1 MMTRLCF
8 SCFVFLTIFAS
19 SAESKDLQYVFRDIE
34 KPIASLNAA
43 DQVIVLSPRRAGST
57 LTYMIFQY
65 LFEDTLEV
73 RESFS
78 KKIVKTHNVQMC
90 SNYCESHPN
99 TYLVVPIRDPRDTF
113 LSKLKALD
121 SLKLLPSQEKF
132 INQLLSSH
140 IKEHLEIWDFI
151 QEHQNTK
158 LLVLRYEDFH
168 SDLAKLLTIIETKFE
183 ISLSDEEKNK
193 IYTLFSKESIL
204 ELCKQYP
211 HFAKQ
216 DPITGLH
223 GQHIQKSNV
232 QLEDYVSSDMLE
244 QVNNELQGVLQLYGY
259 N

>member
-8 SCFVFLTIFAS
+8 SCFVFLTIIAS
-19 SAESKDLQYVFRDIE
+19 SAESKDLQYVFREIE
-34 KPIASLNAA
+34 KPIVHLSAA
-43 DQVIVLSPRRAGST
+43 DQVVVLSPRRAGST

-78 KKIVKTHNVQMC
+78 KKIVKTHNVKTC
-90 SNYCESHPN
+90 SSYYDTHPN
-99 TYLVVPIRDPRDTF
+99 TYLVIPIRNPRETF

-151 QEHQNTK
+151 QKHQKKK
-158 LLVLRYEDFH
+158 LLLLRYEDFH
-168 SDLAKLLTIIETKFE
+168 SDLAKLLTIIENNFE
-183 ISLSDEEKNK
+183 ISLSDEEKHK
-193 IYTLFSKESIL
+193 IYTLFSKEAIL
-204 ELCKQYP
+204 EVCKQYP

-244 QVNNELQGVLQLYGY
+244 QVNNELKGILHMYGY